1 MTASPVF
8 GKVYMASQLTDAF
21 ARKFYYLR
29 LSITDVCNFRCT
41 YCLPNGYKPGA
52 VNNNGFLSVDEVRR
66 VTRAFSALGTEKV
79 RLTGGEPSLRR
90 DFTEIIA
97 AVRENP
103 AIRQIAVTTNG
114 YRLARDV
121 ERWRDAGLTAINVS
135 VDSLDARQF
144 HAITG
149 QDKFHQVMD
158 GIDAAFAAG
167 FDKVKV
173 NTVLMRDV
181 NHHQL
186 DTFLAWIQPR
196 RIQLRFIELM
206 ETGEGSDLFRRHHLS
221 GMVLRDELLRRG
233 WIHQIRQRSD
243 GPAQVFCHPDY
254 AGEIGLIMPYE
265 KDFCATCNR
274 LRVSSVGKL
283 HLCLFGEGG
292 VDLRD
297 LMAEDQQQAAL
308 EAPQE
313 AGHQVVEKA
322 IVKENRYAI
331 RAQVSA
337 WIASDNVQVVL
348 ITGGTGFT
356 DGDQAPEALLPL
368 FDREV
373 EGFGEVFR
381 MLSFEEIG
389 TSTLQSRAVA
399 GVANRT
405 LIFAM
410 PGSTKACRTA
420 WDNIIAPQLDARTR
434 PCNFIPHLKK

>member
-1 MTASPVF
+1 MV
-8 GKVYMASQLTDAF
+8 SQLTDAF

-41 YCLPNGYKPGA
+41 YCLPDGYRPGH
-52 VNNNGFLSVDEVRR
+52 VTNNGFLSVDEVRR
-66 VTRAFSALGTEKV
+66 VTRAFAGLGTEKV

-90 DFTEIIA
+90 DFSEIIA

-121 ERWRDAGLTAINVS
+121 AQWREAGLTALNVS

-149 QDKFHQVMD
+149 QDKFRQVMD
-158 GIDAAFAAG
+158 GIDAAFDAG

-186 DTFLAWIQPR
+186 DTFLAWIKPR
-196 RIQLRFIELM
+196 PIQLRFIELM
-206 ETGEGSDLFRRHHLS
+206 ETGDGGELFRKHHLS
-221 GMVLRDELLRRG
+221 GMVVRDELLRRG
-233 WIHQIRQRSD
+233 WIRQLSQRSD

-265 KDFCATCNR
+265 KDFCASCNR

-283 HLCLFGEGG
+283 HLCLFGDGG

-297 LMAEDQQQAAL
+297 LLSDDGQQQALQERIAAAL
-308 EAPQE
+308 QQKKQTHFL
-313 AGHQVVEKA
+313 HQGETG
-322 IVKENRYAI
+322 
-331 RAQVSA
+331 
-337 WIASDNVQVVL
+337 
-348 ITGGTGFT
+348 ITQNLSYIGG
-356 DGDQAPEALLPL
+356 
-368 FDREV
+368 
-373 EGFGEVFR
+373 
-381 MLSFEEIG
+381 
-389 TSTLQSRAVA
+389 
-399 GVANRT
+399 
-405 LIFAM
+405 
-410 PGSTKACRTA
+410 
-420 WDNIIAPQLDARTR
+420 
-434 PCNFIPHLKK
+434 